1 MWSTMSFNT
10 LRIHKDN
17 KEEKEPTTEVNRL
30 DGLEDSSI
38 WEEYKNG
45 NEEAFIYIYS
55 KYVKSLYNYGCHHS
69 NDRDMVKD
77 CIQDLF
83 ISLKKTKTFGSVDSI
98 KPYLF
103 KSLRR
108 EIIRALTKASKY
120 SLKDDIHFFQKFD
133 ITLSWDQKMIEDQ
146 FVEERKQTLLKS
158 VNHLTDKQKEAVLY
172 YFYEGFSY
180 DEISVIMD
188 MTSAK
193 TARKLIY
200 RAIDSLR
207 LVLSKKQFS
216 LTDI

>member
-1 MWSTMSFNT
+1 MTLST
-10 LRIHKDN
+10 LRIYKSH
-17 KEEKEPTTEVNRL
+17 KEEKQRDKVEANRF
-30 DGLEDSSI
+30 DSMKDSSI
-38 WEEYKNG
+38 WEEYKHG

-55 KYVKSLYNYGCHHS
+55 KYLNKLFNYGCHHS

-83 ISLKKTKTFGSVDSI
+83 ISLKKKKAFGTVESI
-98 KPYLF
+98 KLYLY

-120 SLKDDIHFFQKFD
+120 SLKDDIQFFQKFD
-133 ITLSWDQKMIEDQ
+133 ITLYWDQKMIEDQ

-180 DEISVIMD
+180 DEISKIMD

-207 LVLSKKQFS
+207 LVLNKTSPS
-216 LTDI
+216 L

>member
-1 MWSTMSFNT
+1 MGLNT
-10 LRIHKDN
+10 LRIYKSH
-17 KEEKEPTTEVNRL
+17 KEEKELAPEVNRF
-30 DGLEDSSI
+30 DAMEDSSI
-38 WEEYKNG
+38 WEGYKNG

-55 KYVKSLYNYGCHHS
+55 KYVKSLFNYGCHHS
-69 NDRDMVKD
+69 NDRDLVKD

-83 ISLKKTKTFGSVDSI
+83 ISLKKKKNFGTVESI

-120 SLKDDIHFFQKFD
+120 SLKGDIEFFQKFD

-146 FVEERKQTLLKS
+146 FVEERKQTLMNS
-158 VNHLTDKQKEAVLY
+158 VNHLTEKQKEAVLY

-180 DEISVIMD
+180 DEIAEIMD

-200 RAIDSLR
+200 RAIDNLR
-207 LVLSKKQFS
+207 LVLSENQFS
-216 LTDI
+216 LTAI

>member
-1 MWSTMSFNT
+1 MGLNT
-10 LRIHKDN
+10 LRIYKSH
-17 KEEKEPTTEVNRL
+17 KEEKDLAFEVNRF
-30 DGLEDSSI
+30 DAMKDSSI

-55 KYVKSLYNYGCHHS
+55 KYVKSLFNYGCHHS
-69 NDRDMVKD
+69 NDKDLVKD

-83 ISLKKTKTFGSVDSI
+83 ISLKKKKVFVNVESI
-98 KPYLF
+98 KLYLY

-146 FVEERKQTLLKS
+146 FVEERKQTLMNS
-158 VNHLTDKQKEAVLY
+158 VNHLTEKQKEAVLY

-180 DEISVIMD
+180 DEISEIMD

-207 LVLSKKQFS
+207 LVLNKTNPS
-216 LTDI
+216 L